1 MYLLKIVSC
10 NYPIKIYFYNFTGQ
24 PNDRRSTRSSKHDG
38 RPVKCPARSGLRP
51 VGRQPALSVSGP
63 SPCLRPGFANFCSV
77 RGPCCCD
84 ALGYGSRRPSRTRSH
99 AQPAG
104 SRVCPSRGT
113 GRCSRRGWQ
122 SLFRLFID
130 QCWHVKLPRRWLE
143 LHIWYGDVR
152 LIPPKFQKMPFFEKT
167 TNFTSQ
173 PRHRKKYQGFSQFFL
188 SL

>member
-10 NYPIKIYFYNFTGQ
+10 NYPIQIYFCNFTGQ

-38 RPVKCPARSGLRP
+38 RPVKCPACSCLRP
-51 VGRQPALSVSGP
+51 ISRQPALSVSGP
-63 SPCLRPGFANFCSV
+63 SPCLRPSFANFCSV

-104 SRVCPSRGT
+104 PAGSWRCPGCRSGCR
-113 GRCSRRGWQ
+113 SRRGWQ

-130 QCWHVKLPRRWLE
+130 QC
-143 LHIWYGDVR
+143 
-152 LIPPKFQKMPFFEKT
+152 
-167 TNFTSQ
+167 
-173 PRHRKKYQGFSQFFL
+173 
-188 SL
+188 

>member
-1 MYLLKIVSC
+1 MQILRKFMQSSHLNILKSFQETPIGFNSVSIFEILI
-10 NYPIKIYFYNFTGQ
+10 NVAQIHATQENTHFDILTSQYILFWDTTITILFNLTGQ

-38 RPVKCPARSGLRP
+38 RPVKCPACSGLRP

-84 ALGYGSRRPSRTRSH
+84 ALGYGSRRPSRTRSD

-104 SRVCPSRGT
+104 SRVCPSCGT

-130 QCWHVKLPRRWLE
+130 QC
-143 LHIWYGDVR
+143 
-152 LIPPKFQKMPFFEKT
+152 
-167 TNFTSQ
+167 
-173 PRHRKKYQGFSQFFL
+173 
-188 SL
+188 

>member
-1 MYLLKIVSC
+1 MQLRKMRTLTFKPSQYAIWCHKNLLES
-10 NYPIKIYFYNFTGQ
+10 YKIYFVNLTGQ

-38 RPVKCPARSGLRP
+38 RPVKCLACSGLRA
-51 VGRQPALSVSGP
+51 VGRQSALRVPGP

-84 ALGYGSRRPSRTRSH
+84 ALGNGSRRLSRTRSH

-152 LIPPKFQKMPFFEKT
+152 LIPKNAKKCHFFDDKNQFQSP
-167 TNFTSQ
+167 
-173 PRHRKKYQGFSQFFL
+173 
-188 SL
+188 